1 MGNNKRLYRSA
12 NRMIGGV
19 CGGIAEYFDWDPT
32 WVRLIYA
39 LLTIFTAF
47 SGIIVYLVLW
57 IVMPDSSSQY
67 RR

>member
-67 RR
+67 R